1 MSNRALEI
9 TIGLRTLVVAALF
22 IALVL
27 AVASIKETLVFVFLG
42 VLRTVAHPLGAEL
55 LVKTYRGLEHAAG
68 LGHVLAEEDDVRITR
83 HLLGDAAGD
92 RIAIGQFR
100 HAKPPSA

>member
-1 MSNRALEI
+1 MAAPMAAPRIACSEI
-9 TIGLRTLVVAALF
+9 GQSRTRL
-22 IALVL
+22 
-27 AVASIKETLVFVFLG
+27 
-42 VLRTVAHPLGAEL
+42 PPEL
-55 LVKTYRGLEHAAG
+55 LVEPDRRLEHAAG
-68 LGHVLAEEDDVRITR
+68 LGHVLAEEDHVGVAR